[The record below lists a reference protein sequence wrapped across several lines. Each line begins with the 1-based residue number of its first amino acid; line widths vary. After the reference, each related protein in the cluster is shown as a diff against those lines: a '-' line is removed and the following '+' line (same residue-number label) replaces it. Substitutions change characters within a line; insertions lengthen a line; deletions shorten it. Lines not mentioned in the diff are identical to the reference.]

1 MDLSLRRDQ
10 MNITFSHF
18 STIMGSCTKYGN
30 LICANFECE
39 ELWHYLIYWNN
50 K

>member
-10 MNITFSHF
+10 MNITFSLLLWVLALNMA
-18 STIMGSCTKYGN
+18 I